1 MYESM
6 LRHSGIHREV
16 DGRWQFT
23 DGDPT
28 NAVGNDGAYQAYVIR
43 TATNTDWGLIHELTH
58 QLGVIDM
65 YRLNMPPELAKND
78 KLEVRDRNG
87 QLIPISLVSPTGGDS
102 LWEHPGLMGGG
113 NIQPYIDGTDYDIET
128 AAALNTHAGKR
139 RGYFGEYLFDMPQS
153 VSLKIID
160 QTGAPYGDQLIY
172 LFDINDLS
180 SINYGIKL
188 YFHIFLVFYLF
199 IFSFSLIHHI

>member
-1 MYESM
+1 
-6 LRHSGIHREV
+6 
-16 DGRWQFT
+16 
-23 DGDPT
+23 
-28 NAVGNDGAYQAYVIR
+28 
-43 TATNTDWGLIHELTH
+43 
-58 QLGVIDM
+58 
-65 YRLNMPPELAKND
+65 MPPELAKND

-160 QTGAPYGDQLIY
+160 QTGAPLPNATVAFYQKNPGTENIDNIPEFTGTTNSDGLVLLPNRHAISVTTATGHSLHNNPFGQIRVTGENGTMFVKVKSGNQEGHGW
-172 LFDINDLS
+172 LFVTDLNVAYWS
-180 SINYGIKL
+180 GNQ
-188 YFHIFLVFYLF
+188 
-199 IFSFSLIHHI
+199 